1 MALHSKTQL
10 SPIEAPTTFL
20 SLIDRRFLLGAYGSQ
35 ARIHMAVAWLARTIV
50 TASFIAGLA
59 CRYAALDQVTAD
71 TTEFLLP
78 WYEFAHS
85 HGLASLGH
93 TFTDYTPFYSYLL
106 VAATAFHG
114 LFEPW
119 HLIKG
124 ISFIFEFGCALMAAR
139 LVASDKERIY
149 SPSVAFAA
157 VWLAPTVLFNG
168 AVWGQSDAIWT
179 FFILLS
185 VYFISRDR
193 PRAGLVSFAV
203 GFSVKAQAIFLSPL
217 IFALVLRR
225 TIHWLWLA
233 TIPIVYLA
241 VAAPAWLLGQPLSD
255 ILTVY
260 FNQAET
266 YARLSMNAANMWLL
280 VPNRFYGPGVA
291 AGMAISA
298 AAGLVF
304 SIVAAR
310 AKDLHKLEHLVAAAA
325 VSLLLMP
332 FVLPKMHDRYFY
344 AFEVMAIILACLK
357 PRFSVVAIAA
367 QINGVIAYLSYYGIA
382 APLMVPAVIGNG
394 WILLQLALYTHRK
407 AKDPEQP
414 DSVAFSPTT
423 FAVGA
428 IAFWAIYLLAA

>member
-1 MALHSKTQL
+1 
-10 SPIEAPTTFL
+10 
-20 SLIDRRFLLGAYGSQ
+20 
-35 ARIHMAVAWLARTIV
+35 MAVAWLARTIV

-59 CRYAALDQVTAD
+59 CRYVALDQVTSD

-106 VAATAFHG
+106 VTATAFHG

-291 AGMAISA
+291 AGMAIAA

-310 AKDLHKLEHLVAAAA
+310 AKDLRKLEHLVAAAA

-382 APLMVPAVIGNG
+382 APLMGPAVIGNG

>member
-1 MALHSKTQL
+1 
-10 SPIEAPTTFL
+10 
-20 SLIDRRFLLGAYGSQ
+20 
-35 ARIHMAVAWLARTIV
+35 
-50 TASFIAGLA
+50 
-59 CRYAALDQVTAD
+59 
-71 TTEFLLP
+71 
-78 WYEFAHS
+78 
-85 HGLASLGH
+85 
-93 TFTDYTPFYSYLL
+93 L

-394 WILLQLALYTHRK
+394 WILLQLALYTLRK
-407 AKDPEQP
+407 AKDPGQP

>member
-1 MALHSKTQL
+1 VALHSKTQL

-93 TFTDYTPFYSYLL
+93 TFTDYTPLYSYLL

-114 LFEPW
+114 LIEPW

-394 WILLQLALYTHRK
+394 WILLQLALYTLRK